1 MRLSNLKLS
10 NGQCWEEKCRPKL
23 FSISAVKYK
32 PAFQKNS
39 KYILRYYFQ
48 SAWVMNKMFFFH
60 SVACFCLFRVLFFY
74 FFWTWMFLRWVP
86 WRRAM
91 SPSRRTECLFFSFP
105 SQSVTTQQN
114 TGREWTYRLAG
125 VFNSWEKESVLRSHA
140 ARSSFPNIEKYL
152 SVILDADD
160 LHSFNKNL
168 RLSASCI
175 LFQESVVIR

>member
-1 MRLSNLKLS
+1 MTNSWRILNVRLYWLLPWDLVIWSFQTASVGRKS
-10 NGQCWEEKCRPKL
+10 QKCRPKL

-39 KYILRYYFQ
+39 KYILQYHFQ
-48 SAWVMNKMFFFH
+48 SAWVMNKMGFFH

-152 SVILDADD
+152 CYFRCRWPS
-160 LHSFNKNL
+160 
-168 RLSASCI
+168 
-175 LFQESVVIR
+175 